1 MITLQMA
8 LHDIFGA
15 VLCVIEVY
23 HKVLQ
28 LKNVF
33 LPSGSGNMQPQIVF
47 FNLPDTFKV

>member
-23 HKVLQ
+23 YKVLQ

-33 LPSGSGNMQPQIVF
+33 LPSGSGNMQPKIVF